1 MKIEAEL
8 VLLESSNMKKFLNT
22 LGTLIFIIS
31 YLDGIYVGGYLMF
44 IKPITTCI
52 TAFDLGTLT
61 GAMIGWSIVKCVFAG
76 SVCGIIVYFG
86 YLACILLRHLAD
98 TWR

>member
-1 MKIEAEL
+1 
-8 VLLESSNMKKFLNT
+8 MKKFLNT

-31 YLDGIYVGGYLMF
+31 SLGGIYVGGYLTF

-61 GAMIGWSIVKCVFAG
+61 GAMIGWAIVKCLFAG
-76 SVCGIIVYFG
+76 SVCGIIVYLG
-86 YLACILLRHLAD
+86 YLACILLKHLAD